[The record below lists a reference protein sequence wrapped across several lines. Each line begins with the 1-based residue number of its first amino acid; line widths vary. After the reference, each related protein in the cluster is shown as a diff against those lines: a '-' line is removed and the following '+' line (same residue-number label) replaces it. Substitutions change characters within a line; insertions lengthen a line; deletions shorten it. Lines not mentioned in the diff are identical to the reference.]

1 MGSAAEDRAKA
12 AELAEGDVIRVLL
25 EQHARIRELFAEVKS
40 EHGDHKEAAFEELRA
55 LLAVHETAEQM
66 VLRPVTSE
74 SGGGEVADAR
84 TEEETEA
91 NKVLAELENLDVT
104 STDFDARV
112 AAFEKSVD
120 AHAENE
126 EQQEFPI
133 VLDNCSD
140 QQRQDLG
147 KRIKAVESMAPTHPH
162 PSTSGKP
169 AAQLTVGPFASIVDR
184 VKDALSDAGK

>member
-12 AELAEGDVIRVLL
+12 AGLLEGDVIRVLL
-25 EQHARIRELFAEVKS
+25 EQHARIRDLFAEVKS
-40 EHGDHKEAAFEELRA
+40 ESGEHKEAAFEELRA

-66 VLRPVTSE
+66 VLRPVTSD
-74 SGGGEVADAR
+74 SGGEAVADAR

-91 NKVLAELENLDVT
+91 NKVLAELEKLDVG
-104 STDFDARV
+104 STDFDTRLG
-112 AAFEKSVD
+112 AFEKSVD

-126 EQQEFPI
+126 EQQEFPL
-133 VLDNCSD
+133 VLEKCSE
-140 QQRQDLG
+140 QQRQQLG
-147 KRIKAVESMAPTHPH
+147 KRIKAVESIAPTHPH

-184 VKDALSDAGK
+184 VKDALSDSGT